1 LTHLPSVGIAFVNF
15 VELATTEAPSTSSLV
30 SLLDTGGDK
39 VAANLK
45 LIVDVS
51 IYIFVS
57 EELQDLLLILFHFVY
72 HWNQEN

>member
-1 LTHLPSVGIAFVNF
+1 LTHLPSVGVAFVNF
-15 VELATTEAPSTSSLV
+15 VELTSTEAPSTSSLV
-30 SLLDTGGDK
+30 SLLDTRGDK

-57 EELQDLLLILFHFVY
+57 EKLQDLLLILFHFVY